1 MNQAF
6 SKSELINH
14 IKGTEYDHYGYL
26 EEDLL
31 EELDRI
37 FSQINN
43 RTFGFSIKKVDEYY
57 LTEDL
62 CNKLVLRKLNDN
74 IKRLYKDEQ
83 SNRRLI
89 ITQIKT
95 LLGETCPSWILRTDI
110 KKFYESIQ
118 RNRILDRF
126 KDDAMLSYQS
136 IFLLEKLF
144 ENEHFKTES
153 GLPRGMNIS
162 ATLSELY
169 MRRFDKW
176 IQRFPG
182 VYYYARFVDD
192 IIIFTYSK
200 SAIEDIKNNLKE
212 KLSELAEGL
221 EINIEKTA
229 DFNGNHITEI
239 KPLEYLGYK
248 FVKRSQRKDSNL
260 TVSIA
265 EKKINKIK
273 TRIIKALLDYI
284 KSADFELLRK
294 RIQFLTG
301 NYSIRK
307 RNDGTDLRAG
317 IFYNYSEITNKKVL
331 YDLNQFLN
339 KAIYSKNG
347 AFGAKISSR
356 LSHDQKKKLSSHSFF
371 HGFENRVFNSYT
383 YEEMKAIVKCW

>member
-1 MNQAF
+1 MNQVF
-6 SKSELINH
+6 SKYELINH
-14 IKGTEYDHYGYL
+14 IKQTEYDHYGYSK
-26 EEDLL
+26 EDLL
-31 EELDRI
+31 DELDSI
-37 FSQINN
+37 FSKINGQ
-43 RTFGFSIKKVDEYY
+43 TFDFSIKEVDEFY

-62 CNKLVLRKLNDN
+62 CNKLVLRKLSDN

-144 ENEHFKTES
+144 DNEYFKTQT

-176 IQRFPG
+176 IQRYTG

-192 IIIFTYSK
+192 IIIFAYSK
-200 SAIEDIKNNLKE
+200 LAIEDIKSNLQD

-221 EINIEKTA
+221 QINTEKTA
-229 DFNGNHITEI
+229 DFNGNHITES

-248 FVKRSQRKDSNL
+248 FVKKSQRKDSNL

-265 EKKINKIK
+265 DKKVNKIK

-284 KSADFELLRK
+284 KSGDFELLRK

-317 IFYNYSEITNKKVL
+317 IFYNYSEITCKKVL
-331 YDLNQFLN
+331 NELNQFLN

-347 AFGAKISSR
+347 AFGTKISSK
-356 LSHDQKKKLSSHSFF
+356 LSREQKKKLSSHSFL

-383 YEEMKAIVKCW
+383 YDEMKAIVKCW

>member
-1 MNQAF
+1 MNQVF
-6 SKSELINH
+6 SKYELINH
-14 IKGTEYDHYGYL
+14 IKQPEYDHYGYS

-31 EELDRI
+31 EKLDSI

-43 RTFGFSIKKVDEYY
+43 RTFDFSIKKVEDYY
-57 LTEDL
+57 LTDDI

-118 RNRILDRF
+118 RNRILERF

-136 IFLLEKLF
+136 IFLLEKIF
-144 ENEHFKTES
+144 ENGYFKSQS
-153 GLPRGMNIS
+153 GLPRGINVS

-176 IQRFPG
+176 IKRFPG

-192 IIIFTYSK
+192 IIIFAYSK
-200 SAIEDIKNNLKE
+200 SAIEDIKNILQE
-212 KLSELAEGL
+212 KLNELAEGL
-221 EINIEKTA
+221 EINTGKTA
-229 DFNGNHITEI
+229 DFNGNHITESN
-239 KPLEYLGYK
+239 PLEYLGYK
-248 FVKRSQRKDSNL
+248 FIKKSQRKNSNL

-265 EKKINKIK
+265 EKKVNKIK

-284 KSADFELLRK
+284 KSGDFELLRK

-317 IFYNYSEITNKKVL
+317 IFYNYSEITSKKAL

-339 KAIYSKNG
+339 KSIYSKNG
-347 AFGAKISSR
+347 AFGTKICSNLSR
-356 LSHDQKKKLSSHSFF
+356 EQEKKLSSHSFF
-371 HGFENRVFNSYT
+371 HGFDKRVFNSYT
-383 YEEMKAIVKCW
+383 YDEMKAIVKCW

>member
-1 MNQAF
+1 MNQVF
-6 SKSELINH
+6 SKYELINQ
-14 IKGTEYDHYGYL
+14 IKQTEYDHYGYSK
-26 EEDLL
+26 EVLL
-31 EELDRI
+31 DELDSI
-37 FSQINN
+37 FSQINS
-43 RTFGFSIKKVDEYY
+43 RTFEFSIKEVDEYY

-144 ENEHFKTES
+144 DNEYFKTQT

-192 IIIFTYSK
+192 IIIFAYSK
-200 SAIEDIKNNLKE
+200 LAIEDIQNNLQD
-212 KLSELAEGL
+212 KLSELADGL
-221 EINIEKTA
+221 EINAEKTA
-229 DFNGNHITEI
+229 DFNCNHITES

-248 FVKRSQRKDSNL
+248 FVKKSQRKDSNL

-265 EKKINKIK
+265 EKKVNKIK
-273 TRIIKALLDYI
+273 TRIIKALLDFI
-284 KSADFELLRK
+284 KSGDFELLRK

-301 NYSIRK
+301 NYSVRK

-331 YDLNQFLN
+331 HELNQFLN
-339 KAIYSKNG
+339 KAIYSRNG
-347 AFGAKISSR
+347 AFGAKLSTKLSR
-356 LSHDQKKKLSSHSFF
+356 EQKKKLSSYSFF

-383 YEEMKAIVKCW
+383 YDEMKAIVKCW

>member
-1 MNQAF
+1 MNQVF
-6 SKSELINH
+6 SKYEVINH
-14 IKGTEYDHYGYL
+14 IKQTEYDHYGYS

-31 EELDRI
+31 EELDTI

-43 RTFGFSIKKVDEYY
+43 RTFDFSIKEADDYY
-57 LTEDL
+57 LTDDL

-110 KKFYESIQ
+110 KNFYESIQ
-118 RNRILDRF
+118 RNRIIDRF

-136 IFLLEKLF
+136 IYLLEKLF
-144 ENEHFKTES
+144 ENEYLKAQS
-153 GLPRGMNIS
+153 GLPRGINIS

-176 IQRFPG
+176 IKRFPG

-192 IIIFTYSK
+192 IIIFAYSK
-200 SAIEDIKNNLKE
+200 SALENIKSNLQD

-221 EINIEKTA
+221 EINTSKTA
-229 DFNGNHITEI
+229 DFNGNHITKA

-248 FVKRSQRKDSNL
+248 FVKKSQRKNTNL

-265 EKKINKIK
+265 EKKVNKIK

-284 KSADFELLRK
+284 KSGDFDLLRK

-317 IFYNYSEITNKKVL
+317 IFYNYSEITNKEAL

-347 AFGAKISSR
+347 AFGKKISSK
-356 LSHDQKKKLSSHSFF
+356 LSREQKKKLSSHSFI
-371 HGFENRVFNSYT
+371 HGFENRVFNSYN
-383 YEEMKAIVKCW
+383 YDEMKALVKSW

>member
-1 MNQAF
+1 MNQVF
-6 SKSELINH
+6 SKYELINQ
-14 IKGTEYDHYGYL
+14 IKLNEYDQYGYSK
-26 EEDLL
+26 EVLL
-31 EELDRI
+31 NELDSI
-37 FSQINN
+37 FDQINS
-43 RTFGFSIKKVDEYY
+43 RTFNFSIKEVDEYY

-62 CNKLVLRKLNDN
+62 CNNLVLRKLNDN

-144 ENEHFKTES
+144 DNEYLNTQT

-176 IQRFPG
+176 IQRFQG
-182 VYYYARFVDD
+182 IYYYARFVDD
-192 IIIFTYSK
+192 IIIFAYSK
-200 SAIEDIKNNLKE
+200 LTIEDIKNNLQDR
-212 KLSELAEGL
+212 LSELAEGL
-221 EINIEKTA
+221 EINVEKTA
-229 DFNGNHITEI
+229 DFNGNHITEN
-239 KPLEYLGYK
+239 KPLDYLGYK
-248 FVKRSQRKDSNL
+248 FVKKSQRKDSNL

-265 EKKINKIK
+265 EKKVKKIK
-273 TRIIKALLDYI
+273 TRIIKALLDFI
-284 KSADFELLRK
+284 KSGDFKLLRK

-317 IFYNYSEITNKKVL
+317 IFYNYSEITSNDVL
-331 YDLNQFLN
+331 HDLNQFLN
-339 KAIYSKNG
+339 KAIYSRNG
-347 AFGAKISSR
+347 AFGAKISGK
-356 LSHDQKKKLSSHSFF
+356 LSMEQKKKLSSHSFI

-383 YEEMKAIVKCW
+383 YDEMKAIVKCW

>member
-6 SKSELINH
+6 SKYELINH
-14 IKGTEYDHYGYL
+14 IKGIEYDHFGYSK
-26 EEDLL
+26 ENLL
-31 EELDRI
+31 EELDEI
-37 FSQINN
+37 FSQINS
-43 RTFGFSIKKVDEYY
+43 RTFDFSIKEVDEYY

-144 ENEHFKTES
+144 ENEYIKTQS

-221 EINIEKTA
+221 EINTEKTA

-239 KPLEYLGYK
+239 QPLEYLGYK
-248 FVKRSQRKDSNL
+248 FTKKSQRKDSNL

-265 EKKINKIK
+265 EKKVNKIK

-284 KSADFELLRK
+284 KSGDFELLRK

-339 KAIYSKNG
+339 RAIYCKNG

-356 LSHDQKKKLSSHSFF
+356 LSQEQKKKLSSHSFF

-383 YEEMKAIVKCW
+383 YDEMKAIVKCW